1 MNTSENYNDWFGSE
15 FGTGTTKQQREAVSM
30 FGYDAVFGEQ
40 DSERKED
47 AQPSLSDNAQSSV
60 VLSASEGLRNYKAA
74 RATTYEGYCR
84 LVEQLKRMD
93 YYYYQKG
100 EPLVSDQEYEG
111 LRFQALAVED
121 LHPSWRLPDSP
132 TSTIGNDCIRSYGAG
147 SIPTVKHRTQ
157 MLSMAKVAGQDDGER
172 RANLVHWY
180 KRTADTLPMVA
191 EWKYDGISVSLVYV
205 DGELVEA
212 STRGKD
218 GWEGSNITAQVMHL
232 DSVPKHIDAKGRTEV
247 RGELIISDANYQALS
262 AFDKAKTQ
270 QAQIVKVLQQ
280 TSRCT
285 LAKEQGLEFRPWEV
299 IGNGTE
305 QRHTERMKWA
315 MSQGFLSCPMRTATT
330 WEEVEAII
338 TDMEEEHRTTLGLPT
353 DGIILKLDNDDDR
366 AFYGSTAHHPKWAI
380 AWKWSAQTAGVELLH
395 VGKTRTGKP
404 SLHFAPLI
412 IDGRTIDHV
421 DVKQRDYQNYP
432 FTAGMTIRISI
443 KPGSGSVQFAG
454 FAETGGDNSNE
465 DSPRPSAAST
475 GSTANDEHNAVS
487 REQQEAEERFARAQ
501 REAAQRAADKLRKAA
516 DIAAAKERKEAKR
529 KARMPFALRE
539 VRKQTTVNVVIPHR
553 TEAHQPTLA
562 ARRSVKGFFAS
573 HKWLKRIGM
582 AAAGA
587 GAVVGLYYTG
597 LLIPIALVGLSMSGI
612 IK

>member
-1 MNTSENYNDWFGSE
+1 MAQQDYNDWFGSE

-40 DSERKED
+40 GNELKETG
-47 AQPSLSDNAQSSV
+47 QPVSIQPTQA
-60 VLSASEGLRNYKAA
+60 VLTASEGLRNYKAA

-93 YYYYQKG
+93 FYYYQMG

-121 LHPSWRLPDSP
+121 LHPSWTLPDSP

-157 MLSMAKVAGQDDGER
+157 MLSMQKVAGQNDNER
-172 RANLVHWY
+172 RANLINWY

-191 EWKYDGISVSLVYV
+191 EWKYDGISVSLVYI

-280 TSRCT
+280 TNRST

-305 QRHTERMKWA
+305 QRHTERMRWA
-315 MSQGFLSCPMRTATT
+315 MSQGFLSCTMRTATT

-353 DGIILKLDNDDDR
+353 DGIILKLDNDEDR
-366 AFYGSTAHHPKWAI
+366 TFYGSTTHHPKWAI
-380 AWKWSAQTAGVELLH
+380 AWKWSAQTADVELLH

-454 FAETGGDNSNE
+454 FAETDNDNSNE

-475 GSTANDEHNAVS
+475 GSTANDEHNAIS

-501 REAAQRAADKLRKAA
+501 REAAQRAADKQRKAA
-516 DIAAAKERKEAKR
+516 EVAAAKERKEAKR

-539 VRKQTTVNVVIPHR
+539 ERKQTTANVVRPHR
-553 TEAHQPTLA
+553 TETHQPTLA
-562 ARRSVKGFFAS
+562 ARSSVKDFFAS

-587 GAVVGLYYTG
+587 GAMVGLYYTG
-597 LLIPIALVGLSMSGI
+597 LLIPIALVGLSMSGLV
-612 IK
+612 K